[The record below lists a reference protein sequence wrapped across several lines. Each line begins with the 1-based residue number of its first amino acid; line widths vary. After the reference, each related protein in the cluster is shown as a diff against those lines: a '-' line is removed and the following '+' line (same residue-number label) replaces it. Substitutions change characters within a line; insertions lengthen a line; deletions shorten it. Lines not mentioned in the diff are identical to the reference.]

1 MILMLIKYQFLKKN
15 DMAKIIHYKY
25 FIGYNDN
32 DVIRPLCLR
41 LSQMTG
47 YIRKIKE
54 NKSKKNKFKENI
66 KMSLR
71 IKDKQLFKNY
81 NKIWEKKLQD

>member
-1 MILMLIKYQFLKKN
+1 
-15 DMAKIIHYKY
+15 
-25 FIGYNDN
+25 
-32 DVIRPLCLR
+32 
-41 LSQMTG
+41 MTG

>member
-1 MILMLIKYQFLKKN
+1 MVKV
-15 DMAKIIHYKY
+15 IHYKY

-47 YIRKIKE
+47 YIKKIKE

-81 NKIWEKKLQD
+81 NKIWEKKLQY